1 MDGGFCDDSSFAN
14 FFDAMFFF
22 WPFVAYGAEGQVG
35 IVLLHGKG
43 DRAPYKV
50 SFLAQRL
57 RNEGYFVVTPEM
69 PWSKNRMYDVPY
81 EEAMTEIDAAVD
93 QLKKDGAQKIIV
105 GGFSLGGNA
114 ALGYGAR
121 RRNLSGL
128 IILSPGHFP
137 EAQKFREMSASD
149 ISRAKKLLAAG
160 QINEKINFRDTNM
173 GKTFTSIATVG
184 VYLSYFDPQGPAA
197 IRSALP
203 VLWIVGDQ
211 DPLTR
216 PGSYAFDLIPSH
228 SKSQYLSV
236 KAGHLETPDV
246 AVEQIVRWIANLQN
260 Q

>member
-1 MDGGFCDDSSFAN
+1 
-14 FFDAMFFF
+14 
-22 WPFVAYGAEGQVG
+22 
-35 IVLLHGKG
+35 
-43 DRAPYKV
+43 
-50 SFLAQRL
+50 
-57 RNEGYFVVTPEM
+57 
-69 PWSKNRMYDVPY
+69 
-81 EEAMTEIDAAVD
+81 
-93 QLKKDGAQKIIV
+93 
-105 GGFSLGGNA
+105 
-114 ALGYGAR
+114 LGYGAR